1 MSPVVIATIAFAL
14 ILTGTIA
21 GALIRSRLPEPHL
34 TGDSKEVIRLAT
46 ALVGTLTAVVLALL
60 FAATRTSYEHTSGYV
75 SRIAADISELDEI
88 LRDYGPEA
96 TPVRQRLRAE
106 IGPLIDS
113 IWQEEAHKAGRPT
126 RFQGSHDASATYLL
140 RQLQPANPVQASL
153 QARAL
158 AVAADIAQSR
168 LALSAQ
174 PPDSVSHPFIIVLVL
189 WLTFIFTTFS
199 MSAKPNPT
207 LTIVLGVCVLSS
219 SAAVYL
225 ILELGQPFDGLM
237 QVPNATL
244 RGALRPI

>member
-1 MSPVVIATIAFAL
+1 MATVAFAL
-14 ILTGTIA
+14 ILAGTIA
-21 GALIRSRLPEPHL
+21 GTMLRSRLPEPHL

-60 FAATRTSYEHTSGYV
+60 FAATRTSFEHTSSYV
-75 SRIAADISELDEI
+75 SRLAADITELDEI

-96 TPVRQRLRAE
+96 APVRTQLRAE

-113 IWQEEAHKAGRPT
+113 IWQEQAVKAGRPT
-126 RFQGSHDASATYLL
+126 SLRTAHDASATYLL
-140 RQLQPANPVQASL
+140 RQLQPKNSVQASL

-158 AVAADIAQSR
+158 AITTDIAQTR
-168 LALSAQ
+168 LALFAQ

-207 LTIVLGVCVLSS
+207 LTIVLGVCVLSA

-225 ILELGQPFDGLM
+225 SLELGQPFDGLM
-237 QVPNATL
+237 QVSNDTL
-244 RGALRPI
+244 RSALRPI

>member
-1 MSPVVIATIAFAL
+1 MATIAFCF
-14 ILTGTIA
+14 ILAGTIA
-21 GALIRSRLPEPHL
+21 GTLLRSRLPEPHL

-60 FAATRTSYEHTSGYV
+60 FAATRTSFEHTSSSV
-75 SRIAADISELDEI
+75 SRLSTDIVELDEI

-96 TPVRQRLRAE
+96 APVRQQLRTE

-113 IWQEEAHKAGRPT
+113 IWQEEAISAGRPT
-126 RFQGSHDASATYLL
+126 NMRAPHDASATYLL
-140 RQLQPANPVQASL
+140 RQLQPKNPVQASL

-158 AVAADIAQSR
+158 AISSDIAQTR
-168 LALSAQ
+168 LALFAQ
-174 PPDSVSHPFIIVLVL
+174 PPDSVSHPFIFVLVL

-207 LTIVLGVCVLSS
+207 LTIVLGVCVLSA

-237 QVPNATL
+237 QVSNDTL
-244 RGALRPI
+244 RTALRPI

>member
-1 MSPVVIATIAFAL
+1 MATVAFVF
-14 ILTGTIA
+14 ILAGTIA
-21 GALIRSRLPEPHL
+21 GTLLRSRLPEPHL

-60 FAATRTSYEHTSGYV
+60 FAATRTSFEHTSGYV
-75 SRIAADISELDEI
+75 SRLSADIVELDEI

-96 TPVRQRLRAE
+96 APVRTQLRAE

-113 IWQEEAHKAGRPT
+113 IWQEQAAKAGRPT
-126 RFQGSHDASATYLL
+126 SLRTAHDASATYLL
-140 RQLQPANPVQASL
+140 RQLQPKNALQASL
-153 QARAL
+153 QVRAL
-158 AVAADIAQSR
+158 AIATDIAQTR
-168 LALSAQ
+168 LALFAQ

-207 LTIVLGVCVLSS
+207 LTIVLGVCVLSA

-237 QVPNATL
+237 QVSNDTL
-244 RGALRPI
+244 RSALRPI

>member
-1 MSPVVIATIAFAL
+1 MSPIVVATIAFGL

-21 GALIRSRLPEPHL
+21 GTLIRSRLPEPHL

-60 FAATRTSYEHTSGYV
+60 FAATRTSFEHTSSYV
-75 SRIAADISELDEI
+75 SRLAADITELDEI

-96 TPVRQRLRAE
+96 APVRQQLRAE
-106 IGPLIDS
+106 VGPLIDS
-113 IWQEEAHKAGRPT
+113 IWREQAQEAGRPT
-126 RFQGSHDASATYLL
+126 NLRASHDASASYLL
-140 RQLQPANPVQASL
+140 RQLQPKNPMQASL
-153 QARAL
+153 QARA
-158 AVAADIAQSR
+158 VAITTDIAQTR
-168 LALSAQ
+168 LALFAQ
-174 PPDSVSHPFIIVLVL
+174 PPDSVSHPFVIVLVL

-207 LTIVLGVCVLSS
+207 LTIVLGVCVLSA

-237 QVPNATL
+237 QVSNGTL
-244 RGALRPI
+244 RMALQPI

>member
-1 MSPVVIATIAFAL
+1 MSPIVIATIAFAL
-14 ILTGTIA
+14 ILAGTI
-21 GALIRSRLPEPHL
+21 GGTLIRSRLPEPHL

-60 FAATRTSYEHTSGYV
+60 FAATRASYEHTSGYV
-75 SRIAADISELDEI
+75 SRLGADITELDEI
-88 LRDYGPEA
+88 LHDYGPEA
-96 TPVRQRLRAE
+96 NPVRQQLRAE

-113 IWQEEAHKAGRPT
+113 IWREEAQAAGRPT
-126 RFQGSHDASATYLL
+126 TFRAAHDASASYLL
-140 RQLQPANPVQASL
+140 RQLQPKNAVQASL
-153 QARAL
+153 QARAN
-158 AVAADIAQSR
+158 AVAVDIAQTR
-168 LALSAQ
+168 VALFAR

-207 LTIVLGVCVLSS
+207 LTIVLGVCVLSA

-237 QVPNATL
+237 QVSNDTL
-244 RGALRPI
+244 RAALRPI

>member
-1 MSPVVIATIAFAL
+1 MISFGF
-14 ILTGTIA
+14 ILAGTIA
-21 GALIRSRLPEPHL
+21 GTILRSRLPEPHL

-60 FAATRTSYEHTSGYV
+60 FAATRTSFEHTSGHV
-75 SRIAADISELDEI
+75 SRLAADITELDEL

-96 TPVRQRLRAE
+96 APARKQLREE

-113 IWQEEAHKAGRPT
+113 IWQEEAKRAGRPT
-126 RFQGSHDASATYLL
+126 NLRPPRDASATYLL
-140 RQLQPANPVQASL
+140 RQLQPKNGVQVAL

-158 AVAADIAQSR
+158 AISNDIAQTR
-168 LALSAQ
+168 LALFAQ
-174 PPDSVSHPFIIVLVL
+174 PPDSVSHPFIVVLVL

-207 LTIVLGVCVLSS
+207 LTIVLGVCVLSA

-225 ILELGQPFDGLM
+225 ILELGLPFDGLM
-237 QVPNATL
+237 QVSNDTL
-244 RGALRPI
+244 RSALRPL

>member
-1 MSPVVIATIAFAL
+1 MATMAFCF
-14 ILTGTIA
+14 ILAGTIA
-21 GALIRSRLPEPHL
+21 GTMLRSRLPEPHL

-60 FAATRTSYEHTSGYV
+60 FAATRTSFEHTSSYI
-75 SRIAADISELDEI
+75 SRLAADITELDEI

-96 TPVRQRLRAE
+96 TPVRTQLRAE

-113 IWQEEAHKAGRPT
+113 IWQEEAAKGGRQT
-126 RFQGSHDASATYLL
+126 SLRTAHDASATYLL
-140 RQLQPANPVQASL
+140 RQLQPKNPVQASL

-158 AVAADIAQSR
+158 AITTDIAQTR
-168 LALSAQ
+168 LALFAQ
-174 PPDSVSHPFIIVLVL
+174 PPDSVSHPFVIVLVL

-207 LTIVLGVCVLSS
+207 LTIVLGVCVLSA

-237 QVPNATL
+237 QVSNNTL
-244 RGALRPI
+244 RYALKPI

>member
-1 MSPVVIATIAFAL
+1 MGSIAIAIAAFGF
-14 ILTGTIA
+14 ILAGTIA
-21 GALIRSRLPEPHL
+21 GTMLRSRLPEAHL

-60 FAATRTSYEHTSGYV
+60 FAATRTSFEHTSGYV
-75 SRIAADISELDEI
+75 SRLSADIVELDEI
-88 LRDYGPEA
+88 LRDYGPETA
-96 TPVRQRLRAE
+96 PVRMQLRAE

-113 IWQEEAHKAGRPT
+113 IWQEQAAKAGRPT
-126 RFQGSHDASATYLL
+126 NPRIAHDASATYLL
-140 RQLQPANPVQASL
+140 RQLKPKNPVQASL

-158 AVAADIAQSR
+158 AISSDIAQTR
-168 LALSAQ
+168 LALFAQ
-174 PPDSVSHPFIIVLVL
+174 PPDSVSHPFIVVLVL

-207 LTIVLGVCVLSS
+207 LTIVLGVCVLSA

-237 QVPNATL
+237 QVSNNTL
-244 RGALRPI
+244 RSALGPI

>member
-14 ILTGTIA
+14 ILTGTIT
-21 GALIRSRLPEPHL
+21 GALIRSKLPEPHL

-96 TPVRQRLRAE
+96 IPVRQRLRTE

-113 IWQEEAHKAGRPT
+113 IWQEEAHKAGRAT

-140 RQLQPANPVQASL
+140 RQLQPKNPVQASL

-158 AVAADIAQSR
+158 AVATDIAQTR

-237 QVPNATL
+237 QVPHETL

>member
-1 MSPVVIATIAFAL
+1 LSPVVIATVAFAL

-21 GALIRSRLPEPHL
+21 GALIRSKLPEPHL

-96 TPVRQRLRAE
+96 TPVRRQLRAE

-113 IWQEEAHKAGRPT
+113 IWQEAAHKAGRAT

-140 RQLQPANPVQASL
+140 RQLQPKNPLQASL

-158 AVAADIAQSR
+158 AVAADISQTR

-174 PPDSVSHPFIIVLVL
+174 PPDSVSLPFIVVLVL

-237 QVPNATL
+237 QVPNETL
-244 RGALRPI
+244 RSALRPI

>member
-1 MSPVVIATIAFAL
+1 MATVAFAL
-14 ILTGTIA
+14 ILAGTIA
-21 GALIRSRLPEPHL
+21 GTMLRSRLPEPHL

-60 FAATRTSYEHTSGYV
+60 FAATRTSFEHTSSYV
-75 SRIAADISELDEI
+75 SRLAADITELDEI

-96 TPVRQRLRAE
+96 APVRTQLRAE

-113 IWQEEAHKAGRPT
+113 IWQEQAVKAGRPT
-126 RFQGSHDASATYLL
+126 SLRTAHDASATYLL
-140 RQLQPANPVQASL
+140 RQLQPKNSVQASL

-158 AVAADIAQSR
+158 AITTDIAQTR
-168 LALSAQ
+168 LALFAQ

-207 LTIVLGVCVLSS
+207 LTIVLGVCVLSA

-237 QVPNATL
+237 QVSNDTL
-244 RGALRPI
+244 RSALRPI